1 MQKRIIAGSRRS
13 RLALIQTKSVIDD
26 IKHFYPDIDIKV
38 KTIVTSGDRDKSSRI
53 EKIGVAVF
61 VKELEKAL
69 LEGSI
74 DIAIHSL
81 KDVPAEIPQGLTL
94 VATPKRLDPRDVL
107 VAKTNLEQLAPG
119 SRIGT
124 SSLRRTAQLARLRPD
139 IKTTNLRGNI
149 DTRLNRIASGAVD
162 GAIMAAAAL
171 LRLGLEDRITQYLPL
186 EHFLP
191 CAGQGALVIEARESD
206 KELVQMLSRIKHVET
221 WQSII
226 AERTFIE
233 YLGAGCHAPVA
244 VLGNVSGTKLR
255 LDGMVASPD
264 GHKIVRSQV
273 EGEYSHPVKVG
284 VRLAKKIL
292 VLGADKLLDRK
303 K

>member
-13 RLALIQTKSVIDD
+13 RLALIQTQSVIEE
-26 IKHFYPDIDIKV
+26 IKHFYPDVDIKV
-38 KTIVTSGDRDKSSRI
+38 KTIVTSGDRDTSSRI

-81 KDVPAEIPQGLTL
+81 KDVPAQVAEGLTL
-94 VATPKRLDPRDVL
+94 VATPRRLDPRDVL
-107 VAKTNLEQLAPG
+107 VAKATLEELAPG

-139 IKTTNLRGNI
+139 LKTTNLRGNM
-149 DTRLNRIASGAVD
+149 DTRLNRVASGAVD

-171 LRLGLEDRITQYLPL
+171 LRLGLEDRITQYMPL

-206 KELVQMLSRIKHVET
+206 RELVQMLSRIKHVDT

-226 AERTFIE
+226 AERAFIE

-244 VLGNVSGTKLR
+244 VLGNVSGTVLR

-264 GHKIVRSQV
+264 GRKIVRSQV

-292 VLGADKLLDRK
+292 VLGANELLDRAK
-303 K
+303 